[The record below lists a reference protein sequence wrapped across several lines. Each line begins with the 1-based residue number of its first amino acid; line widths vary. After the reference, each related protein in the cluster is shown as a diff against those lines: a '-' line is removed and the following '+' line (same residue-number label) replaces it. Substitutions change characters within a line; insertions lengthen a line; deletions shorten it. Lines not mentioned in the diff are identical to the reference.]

1 MASALFSWADPSRHD
16 GMLAA
21 LKTKSM
27 GKYVYVARGD
37 LDGVSNS
44 CKQAS
49 NDSKSAILII

>member
-27 GKYVYVARGD
+27 GKYVYVAS
-37 LDGVSNS
+37 DGVSNS

-49 NDSKSAILII
+49 TDSK